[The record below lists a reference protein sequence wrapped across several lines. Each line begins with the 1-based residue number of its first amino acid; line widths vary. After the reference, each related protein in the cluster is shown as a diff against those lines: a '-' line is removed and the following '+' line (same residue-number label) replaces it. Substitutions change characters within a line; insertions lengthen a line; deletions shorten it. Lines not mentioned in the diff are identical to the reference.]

1 MGKRQRHSDLV
12 EYSVEELKA
21 RLKCDRNLS
30 NAERLKIVAE
40 LKFWKERNRQKR
52 SK

>member
-1 MGKRQRHSDLV
+1 VGKRQRHSDLV
-12 EYSVEELKA
+12 DYSAKELED
-21 RLKCDRNLS
+21 RLRNDKSLTS
-30 NAERLKIVAE
+30 TERLKIVAE

>member
-1 MGKRQRHSDLV
+1 MGKRQRHSDLI
-12 EYSVEELKA
+12 EYSVEELKDM
-21 RLKCDRNLS
+21 LKKKDRS
-30 NAERLKIVAE
+30 PAERMKIVAE

>member
-1 MGKRQRHSDLV
+1 MGRRQRHSDLV
-12 EYSVEELKA
+12 DHSAAELA
-21 RLKCDRNLS
+21 DILKRDKQLTRS
-30 NAERLKIVAE
+30 ERQKLVAE